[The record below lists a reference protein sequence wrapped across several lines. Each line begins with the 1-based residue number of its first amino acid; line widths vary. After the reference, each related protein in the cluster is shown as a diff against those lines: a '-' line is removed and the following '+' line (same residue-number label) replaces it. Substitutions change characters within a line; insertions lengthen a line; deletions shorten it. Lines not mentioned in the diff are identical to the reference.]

1 MMNELE
7 SQNCRDSDRV
17 GDGEA
22 CKRSPFVARLAFT
35 GVFVSFGPF
44 QPPPEAARRLR
55 SPKLMK
61 PTPDFNL
68 HTQME
73 ALLMRSRESQ
83 GAKTPTRARTR
94 TRSRGNESNFARRGV
109 AVSGRQGIPGRVTSV
124 LVAEP

>member
-35 GVFVSFGPF
+35 GIFVSFGPF
-44 QPPPEAARRLR
+44 QPPPEAARGLR

-83 GAKTPTRARTR
+83 GAKHPQEREPEPGAAATSQI
-94 TRSRGNESNFARRGV
+94 SRGAASLFLAARGSR
-109 AVSGRQGIPGRVTSV
+109 
-124 LVAEP
+124 AE

>member
-1 MMNELE
+1 
-7 SQNCRDSDRV
+7 
-17 GDGEA
+17 
-22 CKRSPFVARLAFT
+22 
-35 GVFVSFGPF
+35 
-44 QPPPEAARRLR
+44 
-55 SPKLMK
+55 MK

-73 ALLMRSRESQ
+73 ALLMRSRKSQ

-124 LVAEP
+124 FVAEP

>member
-1 MMNELE
+1 MNELE
-7 SQNCRDSDRV
+7 SQDCRDSDRV

-44 QPPPEAARRLR
+44 QPPPEAARELR

-73 ALLMRSRESQ
+73 ALLMRSREIQAQNTHKSENQ
-83 GAKTPTRARTR
+83 NQEPRQRVKFR
-94 TRSRGNESNFARRGV
+94 EARRRCFWPPGDPGPSNV
-109 AVSGRQGIPGRVTSV
+109 RPGR
-124 LVAEP
+124 